1 MGEKLDLAGVLAA
14 WWAALTSTIAL
25 VAILPALYSIR
36 ALLDPFEGARG
47 RQHLGVWANPKWH
60 WTLMRPPPQ
69 GPIIEADLHA
79 CLGCDI
85 IYLSGHPLPG
95 MGIPSWATFLRE
107 FHAFD
112 LRLSCSIDSGP
123 VSKHSDRL
131 EKGLA
136 WNFNQSRNVRD
147 EISNLV
153 DSGKTHSSEEH
164 WKKEIKN
171 QTLVMYNGIA
181 STMIDSTTLVVF
193 ILLSQMTME
202 YRHDGPMG
210 VSITFVG
217 YTGKLRIKSGAE
229 TVVEYEQFRDVQK
242 GHNPYPISFPR
253 KPRDCVHMG
262 LGIVDRNPEDK
273 VAFDDRQPSDGRGY
287 TITLQRK
294 GYHGQS
300 YANDVYDLMGGH
312 SRDVDFLAFKPIEG
326 SHEMRNLY
334 EFCTEGGY
342 SFFLDQ
348 DMCMIIADCLDKL
361 PWSVL
366 GWSIH
371 EGMRDILL
379 GFASAS
385 LDLYRQELAV
395 LFRMAAKTYADNLI
409 AKEWKEG
416 FVRTRMPDI
425 VGAAF
430 DNRLKSGNVC
440 RVIAALAEEIWEHGL
455 PTTTT
460 TTTMT
465 AITAYQSTDAITK
478 PTHFWRE
485 QLQHP
490 LGSMARPMKK
500 SLDPDAIVALT
511 KAYFLKCSYEFDY
524 RVYHKLP
531 QKMTMV

>member
-47 RQHLGVWANPKWH
+47 KQHLGVWANLKWH

-79 CLGCDI
+79 CLGCDT

-95 MGIPSWATFLRE
+95 TGIPSWAALLRE

-112 LRLSCSIDSGP
+112 LRILRPINFGT

-136 WNFNQSRNVRD
+136 WNFNHGRNVRD

-153 DSGKTHSSEEH
+153 SNGETHPSEVH
-164 WKKEIKN
+164 WKKELKK
-171 QTLVMYNGIA
+171 QTLVMHNGIA
-181 STMIDSTTLVVF
+181 STSIDSATLVIF

-202 YRHDGPMG
+202 WRHDGPMG
-210 VSITFVG
+210 LSITFVG

-242 GHNPYPISFPR
+242 GQNPYPISFPR

-273 VAFDDRQPSDGRGY
+273 IAFDDRQPDNGQSY
-287 TITLQRK
+287 VIVMQKK
-294 GYHGQS
+294 GYHGQN
-300 YANDVYDLMGGH
+300 YANDVYDLMGGC
-312 SRDVDFLAFKPIEG
+312 SSDVDFLAFQSMAG
-326 SHEMRNLY
+326 HESRVGPYKINA
-334 EFCTEGGY
+334 EGGHT
-342 SFFLDQ
+342 FFLDR
-348 DMCMIIADCLDKL
+348 DISMIIADCLDKL

-371 EGMRDILL
+371 EGMKDVLL

-385 LDLYRQELAV
+385 LDLYRQELAI
-395 LFRMAAKTYADNLI
+395 LFRHAATTYANNLI
-409 AKEWKEG
+409 DKEWKEG
-416 FVRTRMPDI
+416 FVRTRVPDI

-430 DNRLKSGNVC
+430 DDRLKSGKVC
-440 RVIAALAEEIWEHGL
+440 RVIAALAEEIWQHGM
-455 PTTTT
+455 PNTTTN
-460 TTTMT
+460 
-465 AITAYQSTDAITK
+465 AYQSADSITK
-478 PTHFWRE
+478 PAKFWKD
-485 QLQHP
+485 QLEDP
-490 LGSMARPMKK
+490 LRSLARPVKK
-500 SLDPDAIVALT
+500 SLDPDAVVALT
-511 KAYFLKCSYEFDY
+511 KAYFLKCSYDFDY
-524 RVYHKLP
+524 PVYHKLP
-531 QKMTMV
+531 QKMIMV